1 MKNKNKLK
9 LTFCGMSSED
19 VTNSMYLLEYNDKK
33 ILLDCGLFQS
43 GSPNVLKSYKINTR
57 NTKIPYKYLDAI
69 FISHANVDHV
79 GLVPLAYKKGAICP
93 TFIPKNNTKI
103 IEIMFAD
110 SLKIFESDSEKL
122 QRKYNVNANLIYEPE
137 DVETCLSNIT
147 EIDFNVPFKV
157 FEDTTLTLYH
167 AGHIINA
174 AQMHFEFIIN
184 NVKKTLTYTGDIGSD
199 ISKDYTQPYSPTP
212 FADIMI
218 AESTYAGD
226 KRNHSEKDRIKDI
239 EKIKTVVQQCCID
252 SNNKVLFGVFSL
264 DRLQNVLTDLYKVY
278 GEDESF
284 VIPIIIDAPLG
295 IKLCKIYSDVVE
307 KNSVLWEK
315 VMSWKNIVW
324 INEYE
329 TSRYYQSIKTPQII
343 LSTSNM
349 LSAGRILG
357 WVKSILPNIN
367 DRIMFCGYT
376 GDTDSLAWKIKNNKK
391 FVEIDG
397 ERISN
402 KAGITCLNSFS
413 SHASRQELLYRYASL
428 PYNKIFLVH
437 GEMSGKTLFAEELRK
452 KLSKNN
458 RSAKVCLPAMTDEF
472 NL

>member
-1 MKNKNKLK
+1 
-9 LTFCGMSSED
+9 
-19 VTNSMYLLEYNDKK
+19 
-33 ILLDCGLFQS
+33 
-43 GSPNVLKSYKINTR
+43 
-57 NTKIPYKYLDAI
+57 
-69 FISHANVDHV
+69 
-79 GLVPLAYKKGAICP
+79 
-93 TFIPKNNTKI
+93 
-103 IEIMFAD
+103 
-110 SLKIFESDSEKL
+110 
-122 QRKYNVNANLIYEPE
+122 
-137 DVETCLSNIT
+137 
-147 EIDFNVPFKV
+147 
-157 FEDTTLTLYH
+157 
-167 AGHIINA
+167 
-174 AQMHFEFIIN
+174 
-184 NVKKTLTYTGDIGSD
+184 
-199 ISKDYTQPYSPTP
+199 
-212 FADIMI
+212 
-218 AESTYAGD
+218 
-226 KRNHSEKDRIKDI
+226 
-239 EKIKTVVQQCCID
+239 
-252 SNNKVLFGVFSL
+252 
-264 DRLQNVLTDLYKVY
+264 
-278 GEDESF
+278 
-284 VIPIIIDAPLG
+284 
-295 IKLCKIYSDVVE
+295 
-307 KNSVLWEK
+307 
-315 VMSWKNIVW
+315 MSWKNIVW